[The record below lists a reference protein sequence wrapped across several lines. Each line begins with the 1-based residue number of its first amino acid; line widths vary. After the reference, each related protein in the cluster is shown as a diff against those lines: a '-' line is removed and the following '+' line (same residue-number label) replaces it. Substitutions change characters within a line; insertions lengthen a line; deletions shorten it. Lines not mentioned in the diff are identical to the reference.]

1 MLGKRSRQPIKRTTS
16 MTGIT
21 VDVSDAEDVVDHHH
35 QDPIISH
42 LPPPQIHPMHES
54 PDGNS
59 RYDHRFLAMVSPRNP
74 ASFTNRIVDS
84 STTDTASFLRA
95 CWLCNRRLAP
105 GRDIYMY
112 RYSSPFIQFHLFS
125 FKFYWKFRSYILR
138 LNLKLYE
145 QEKKEKKII
154 FLFLSIQT
162 TFKPPLELR
171 LCFLPFFKKFIL
183 IYGI

>member
-1 MLGKRSRQPIKRTTS
+1 MMLGKRSRQPIKRTTS

-21 VDVSDAEDVVDHHH
+21 VDVSDEEDVVDQHH

-42 LPPPQIHPMHES
+42 LPPPQIYPMHES

-59 RYDHRFLAMVSPRNP
+59 LYDHRFLAMVSPRNP
-74 ASFTNRIVDS
+74 TSFTNRIVDS

-112 RYSSPFIQFHLFS
+112 RGDTSFCSQECREKQMKQDERKEKLSINSS
-125 FKFYWKFRSYILR
+125 
-138 LNLKLYE
+138 
-145 QEKKEKKII
+145 KKEDRHAH
-154 FLFLSIQT
+154 SSST
-162 TFKPPLELR
+162 TTSSKTSKAKPVVAA
-171 LCFLPFFKKFIL
+171 
-183 IYGI
+183 